1 MSRSYRDLIAWQ
13 KALALVTTIYET
25 SAGFPKH
32 ELYGLTSQ
40 IRRAAVSVVTN
51 IAEGQGRNSAREFVL
66 FLSHANGSL
75 VEVETQIFVAE
86 SLRYITADQKSAL
99 LVRREEKNILLLIV
113 TGDKGLAG
121 AFNTNILKAASRFL
135 VAKKGVNI
143 DIETIGR
150 KGRDFFRRRYKVA
163 KTTEQG
169 RSGRAAEIEIV

>member
-25 SAGFPKH
+25 SAEFPKH

-40 IRRAAVSVVTN
+40 IRRAAVSVVSN

-86 SLRYITADQKSAL
+86 SLGYITGDRKSAL
-99 LVRREEKNILLLIV
+99 LGKTEEVGRLIAGLSLSLREKSQ
-113 TGDKGLAG
+113 GAAG
-121 AFNTNILKAASRFL
+121 
-135 VAKKGVNI
+135 
-143 DIETIGR
+143 
-150 KGRDFFRRRYKVA
+150 GRD
-163 KTTEQG
+163 
-169 RSGRAAEIEIV
+169 